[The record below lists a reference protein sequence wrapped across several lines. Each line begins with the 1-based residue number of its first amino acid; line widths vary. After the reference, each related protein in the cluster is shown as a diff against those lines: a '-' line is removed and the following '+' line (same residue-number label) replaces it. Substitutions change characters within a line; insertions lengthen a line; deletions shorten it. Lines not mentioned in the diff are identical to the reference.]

1 MSEPESFDYLRF
13 LSPLEVLAE
22 MAYPSWPREVYS
34 HADNSSNDSM
44 NEGLYLDDMIS
55 NARTTLNLWAQHK
68 RITGPKLS
76 NAWIHNMLFGG
87 GFSSDNP
94 LFKAGLNRTQ
104 LKNRFEE
111 ILKAID
117 DYIMEYHPNLTV
129 SELNIFDDRVD
140 EPYDSTSAPTHL
152 INWAWLSK
160 INGHHTAWKWNKP
173 CTKKGSREDFTVY
186 YWSHEDD
193 PSLKRRAIEYNA
205 GRSQIWKDVRLTF
218 IVKSP

>member
-22 MAYPSWPREVYS
+22 MASHMTPLEVHS
-34 HADNSSNDSM
+34 HADNLSNES
-44 NEGLYLDDMIS
+44 LYQGDVIP
-55 NARTTLNLWAQHK
+55 NARGPINQWSQLNQIPYPIDQRTSWEWK
-68 RITGPKLS
+68 
-76 NAWIHNMLFGG
+76 MLFGG
-87 GFSSDNP
+87 GLRSYNP
-94 LFKAGLNRTQ
+94 RFKARLNRTQ
-104 LKNRFEE
+104 KKMRWEDVPG
-111 ILKAID
+111 AVD

-129 SELNIFDDRVD
+129 SELNIFDDGVN
-140 EPYDSTSAPTHL
+140 EPYDSTSVPTHL
-152 INWAWLSK
+152 VNWAWLSK
-160 INGHHTAWKWNKP
+160 KNGHHTAWKWNKP